1 MKKLLL
7 LSIIAS
13 SALFADM
20 GADMAK
26 DAAVDAVKTEIT
38 EQVAPESASVAPESA
53 VEAKGAES
61 EDSAIDKDKV
71 KEALSN

>member
-38 EQVAPESASVAPESA
+38 EQVAPESASVAHEDA

-61 EDSAIDKDKV
+61 EDSAIDKV
-71 KEALSN
+71 KEVLSN